1 MELAKNRY
9 YYIYKE
15 DSICVFIG
23 YDTDKESFVFRE
35 IEGHEYIE
43 IPYSDLTKDVE
54 PY

>member
-23 YDTDKESFVFRE
+23 FDTEKEAFVFRE

-43 IPYSDLTKDVE
+43 VLYDQLTYEVE